1 MDSSL
6 NSDQNPES
14 CKNNF
19 PESPP
24 EFRSSY
30 RGYFA
35 ARKNGRNRKV
45 YSYIEHPS
53 RFLEYPLA
61 VAGQLSVDKSVDV
74 VEFQRL
80 KDLSDTAVAEVLAK
94 EFGIVYVTAITR
106 DGCSGCMEQK
116 PLFRELA
123 HKMQSDLG
131 GRVHFANVHVRYT
144 EDDRA
149 ESWKSK
155 KIFRHAAYPTYL
167 VHVRSKNGV
176 LEVYRAIYPTMEELE
191 KQARESLDLAKFY
204 KDAS

>member
-1 MDSSL
+1 M
-6 NSDQNPES
+6 
-14 CKNNF
+14 
-19 PESPP
+19 
-24 EFRSSY
+24 
-30 RGYFA
+30 
-35 ARKNGRNRKV
+35 
-45 YSYIEHPS
+45 
-53 RFLEYPLA
+53 A
-61 VAGQLSVDKSVDV
+61 VASQLSVDKSVDV
-74 VEFQRL
+74 VEFQHL
-80 KDLSDTAVAEVLAK
+80 KDLSDTSVAEVLAK

-144 EDDRA
+144 EEDRA
-149 ESWKSK
+149 ESWESK
-155 KIFRHAAYPTYL
+155 RIFRHAAYPTYL

-191 KQARESLDLAKFY
+191 KQTRESLDLAKFY